1 MDTGAVERLGGVDVA
16 DSDQEAPVHQKALD
30 RPAAPPRQLGEL
42 GTGERRSERFR
53 PEVAEVAILLELPGR
68 RDEGEAEATRVAQ
81 PQTLPV
87 VEAEAQVLVR
97 LALGR
102 RRRERQ
108 PAAHAEMDD
117 QGRPAFDLE
126 QEVLAPP
133 GRGARS
139 AVRRGS
145 RASSPVER
153 LAQGRRVDPDFE
165 HPAAGQTGLETAFQD
180 LDLGQ
185 LGHGRILPT

>member
-1 MDTGAVERLGGVDVA
+1 MSGR
-16 DSDQEAPVHQKALD
+16 
-30 RPAAPPRQLGEL
+30 
-42 GTGERRSERFR
+42 GERFG
-53 PEVAEVAILLELPGR
+53 PEVAEVAILLEPPGR
-68 RDEGEAEATRVAQ
+68 RDEGEAEAARVAQ

-117 QGRPAFDLE
+117 QGRPPFDFD

-133 GRGARS
+133 PEALDPPTGEALEGA
-139 AVRRGS
+139 
-145 RASSPVER
+145 PVER
-153 LAQGRRVDPDFE
+153 LAQRRRVDPDFD
-165 HPAAGQTGLETAFQD
+165 HPAAGQTGLEAAFQD